1 MTIKFA
7 VLVLALFAATSANAQ
22 PAKTPFKPA
31 TITFKCHNPSIS
43 LKFDYNQL
51 TSGGK
56 GQASSQKVQFNVNKP
71 AVQGTIFVD
80 EKNNGIC
87 TATIT
92 SNHKVNR
99 GWAEFDPEG
108 SSTDGAGKPND
119 INSSV
124 EVVKSIV
131 SNKEIVFSIV
141 RKGNL
146 SGNVT
151 MTFFVEYKRTE

>member
-1 MTIKFA
+1 MNAKLTS
-7 VLVLALFAATSANAQ
+7 LVILLAAASVNAQ
-22 PAKTPFKPA
+22 PAKTPLKPA
-31 TITFKCHNPSIS
+31 TITFKCHNPPIP

-56 GQASSQKVQFNVNKP
+56 GQASSQKVQFNVNKA

-92 SNHKVNR
+92 SNHKVTR
-99 GWAEFDPEG
+99 GWAVFDPEG
-108 SSTDGAGKPND
+108 SFTDGSGKPSD

-124 EVVKSIV
+124 DVSESIV
-131 SNKEIVFSIV
+131 SNKEIVFSV
-141 RKGNL
+141 FRKGNL

-151 MTFFVEYKRTE
+151 MTFFVEYERAR